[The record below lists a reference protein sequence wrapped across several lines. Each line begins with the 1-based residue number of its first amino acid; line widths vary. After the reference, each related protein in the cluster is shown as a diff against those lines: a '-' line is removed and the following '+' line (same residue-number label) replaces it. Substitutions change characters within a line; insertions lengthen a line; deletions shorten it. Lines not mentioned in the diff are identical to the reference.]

1 MLSVQEIEEFYK
13 ELPAELLDIVL
24 ELRSVIY
31 TICPAV
37 TEIIQWK
44 GLTYYDSSRGGPVSA
59 GLCQIFAASAV
70 SNLFLRFPKDSFEKI
85 FVLGKPYFNEGNST
99 SEAEARN
106 KPEGMRPHIQL
117 AFIHGSFLPDPYG
130 LLQGNTHYK
139 RFVRIYSYEKAP
151 WKALKELIQ
160 TSSHFDPHTQT
171 FN

>member
-1 MLSVQEIEEFYK
+1 MLSVQEIEEYYK

-31 TICPAV
+31 TLCPEV

-85 FVLGKPYFNEGNST
+85 FILGKPYLNEGHST
-99 SEAEARN
+99 SGVKAKN
-106 KPEGMRPHIQL
+106 KPEGMRPHVQL
-117 AFIHGSFLPDPYG
+117 AFIHGSFLPDPHG
-130 LLQGNTHYK
+130 LLEGNTKCK
-139 RFVRIYSYEKAP
+139 RFVRIYSYEEAP
-151 WKALKELIQ
+151 WEALKELIQ
-160 TSSHFDPHTQT
+160 VSSRFDPRTQT